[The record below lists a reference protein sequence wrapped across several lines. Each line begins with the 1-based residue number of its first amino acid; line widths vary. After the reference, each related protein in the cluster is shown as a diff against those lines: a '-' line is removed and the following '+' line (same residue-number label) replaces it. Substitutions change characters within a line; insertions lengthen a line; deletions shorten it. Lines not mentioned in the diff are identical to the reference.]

1 MKRILIGTFVMAMA
15 AGLVGCTPLNQDD
28 TPAEPNLSFTAL
40 ATNDAIPASYGKL
53 VSVTTD
59 EAFPGWSQLWFAK
72 EDGTITT
79 VFVKYINGTLRQ
91 KALVIPRS

>member
-1 MKRILIGTFVMAMA
+1 MKPILIGICVLAMA
-15 AGLVGCTPLNQDD
+15 AGLGGCSRLSQDD
-28 TPAEPNLSFTAL
+28 VPAEAALSFAAL
-40 ATNDAIPASYGKL
+40 TSNDAIPASYGKL

-59 EAFPGWSQLWFAK
+59 DIFPGWSQLWFAK

>member
-1 MKRILIGTFVMAMA
+1 MKPILIGICVLVL
-15 AGLVGCTPLNQDD
+15 AGGLAGCARLNQDD
-28 TPAEPNLSFTAL
+28 TPAEPALSFESL
-40 ATNDAIPASYGKL
+40 ASNDAIPASYGKL

-59 EAFPGWSQLWFAK
+59 ESFPGWSQLWFAK
-72 EDGTITT
+72 EDGTVTT